1 MKQRSA
7 LAGCGICVAGVAS
20 QQREIV
26 LIRYQLCR
34 LQATQPGHL
43 EPCAQARHREPAGSK
58 AASAF
63 ACGCRRWIGLVRAE
77 LRLC

>member
-1 MKQRSA
+1 
-7 LAGCGICVAGVAS
+7 
-20 QQREIV
+20 V